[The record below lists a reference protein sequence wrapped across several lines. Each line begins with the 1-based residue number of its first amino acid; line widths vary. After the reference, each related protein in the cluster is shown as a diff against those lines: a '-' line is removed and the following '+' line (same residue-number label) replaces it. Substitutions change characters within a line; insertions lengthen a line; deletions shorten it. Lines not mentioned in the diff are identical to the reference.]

1 MEEEKVRKEEAHAEN
16 YHPKLIPLS
25 LALAHT
31 AHTYTKHIHKTRS
44 QLHTRADTGRC
55 KQGEIDLLCYNF
67 SLVFYSITLLL
78 KNNCELLP
86 RKGGLENGHRQR

>member
-31 AHTYTKHIHKTRS
+31 AHIHKA
-44 QLHTRADTGRC
+44 HT
-55 KQGEIDLLCYNF
+55 QN
-67 SLVFYSITLLL
+67 TLTTTH
-78 KNNCELLP
+78 KS
-86 RKGGLENGHRQR
+86 RHGKMQAGGN